1 MIREVKMPRR
11 ERVRP
16 WKRVICWITLGHD
29 WGMYWSNITRDGR
42 PGYVDI
48 CVRCGKRREK

>member
-11 ERVRP
+11 EHVSP
-16 WKRVICWITLGHD
+16 WKRPVCWLLRHD

-48 CVRCGKRREK
+48 CVRCGKRREP